1 MSECLN
7 DWTRKMD
14 CRGPCDVVYFDF
26 SKAFDGVEKRLF
38 KLERYE
44 FHPLLIK
51 WVAPYISGRT
61 FKAKVY

>member
-1 MSECLN
+1 
-7 DWTRKMD
+7 MD

-44 FHPLLIK
+44 FHPLLIE

-61 FKAKVY
+61 FKAKVD